1 MNSLRGNDLECQ
13 AFDGYIYSRPGTC
26 PVHAH
31 QRKPS
36 SAHPR
41 LPPPQLRFP
50 SLHHG
55 TPCSPTSHSPA
66 AACPSRPAPGLP
78 CMVSAFRQEHC
89 RLLRCRRSLPPCP
102 FTGPCAAALGMD
114 QETRNLTAF
123 STGPDKLKSSSGNHP
138 SLASLGLDLSGSTG
152 RPRSSGW
159 WVSAQGPIGCNPD

>member
-1 MNSLRGNDLECQ
+1 MILNVRHLMDIFIAGPAPALCMHTSESPAAPTLVFLLR
-13 AFDGYIYSRPGTC
+13 
-26 PVHAH
+26 
-31 QRKPS
+31 S
-36 SAHPR
+36 SASPHSVMEPHAA
-41 LPPPQLRFP
+41 PQA
-50 SLHHG
+50 
-55 TPCSPTSHSPA
+55 THSPA

-102 FTGPCAAALGMD
+102 VTGPCAAALGMV